1 MEDGGCGLDNRTK
14 EKAPNLVNLI
24 VSIFKMAAASG
35 LAWELAKLGG
45 SKHPYLAPLSVIL
58 CLQTTILQSVR
69 FSFHRLLGTVLG
81 VVLTAWAADYLPLNG
96 WTLGLLLV
104 FAAGIALLAERQE
117 AVIHQIALSVLLVF
131 ALQKQSGHYAFDR
144 IRDTFIGIAVGLAVH
159 MLIFPPNLMKEAERT
174 LYSLMSRL
182 AQWFMETAAWVQ
194 SGCRGDRTAPLRS
207 AAQTFQTELFQAE
220 KEMEKA
226 LESLKLNPFAQ
237 SSRSL
242 LTDNRSRITL
252 IKRSAAYLERME
264 NVFSEWSSVAA
275 IPDAERKRWAIQ
287 LRSIGSYWS
296 QRGRKP
302 EDSSVP
308 VPGSL
313 SPQTA
318 LEEPLRFSAVL
329 YTETSELLQ
338 ELRQMP

>member
-1 MEDGGCGLDNRTK
+1 LDNRTK
-14 EKAPNLVNLI
+14 GKGSNIVKLA
-24 VSIFKMAAASG
+24 VSILKTSAASG

-81 VVLTAWAADYLPLNG
+81 VVLTAWAADFLPLNG
-96 WTLGLLLV
+96 WTLGLLLAFV
-104 FAAGIALLAERQE
+104 SGIALLVERNE
-117 AVIHQIALSVLLVF
+117 AGIHQVALSVLLVF
-131 ALQKQSGHYAFDR
+131 SLQKQSGHYAFDR

-174 LYSLMSRL
+174 LPALMNRL
-182 AQWFMETAAWVQ
+182 AEWFMETAAWVQ
-194 SGCRGDRTAPLRS
+194 GGCRGDREAPLRS
-207 AAQTFQTELFQAE
+207 AAQSFQKELFQAE

-226 LESLKLNPFAQ
+226 LESLKLNPFAR
-237 SSRSL
+237 SSRSS
-242 LTDNRSRITL
+242 LTANRNRITL
-252 IKRSAAYLERME
+252 MKRGAAYLERME
-264 NVFSEWSSVAA
+264 NVFSEWSSAAA

-296 QRGRKP
+296 QRSRKP
-302 EDSSVP
+302 QDPSVP

-313 SPQTA
+313 SMQTA

-338 ELRQMP
+338 ELHQSP